1 MKWLTA
7 VLLLSLGAGSCF
19 AATPESA
26 AQDLVKLQSLSI
38 LPEKVSLTGADRVQQ
53 LLITGR
59 TDDGGLRDVTAHAR
73 FQLSDPRVARVRE
86 GGVVIPLANGTTTMT
101 AQVDEKSIA
110 CAITVQGMD
119 QEQPINFANDIVP
132 LFTKAS
138 CNTGECHGKSGGQ
151 NGFRLSLLG
160 FEPRVDYEAIARESH
175 GRRIFL
181 AAPEHS
187 LLLRKPTGM
196 LPHGGAKRV
205 EPGSPE
211 YRLLTR
217 WIRSGAPYGKADDP
231 HIERISLA
239 PEHRLMGRRS
249 QQQLLVTA
257 HFSDGSSQDVTHRAE
272 YFSNDEALTAAGKTG
287 LIQTFDV
294 PGEASVMVRYLGH
307 VAVFRATVP
316 AGTTLPPF
324 PPPSNFIDQHVF
336 AKLQQL
342 GIPPS
347 ELCTDSEFLRRVTID
362 ITGTLPTPAEVE
374 RFLADRDPAKRARW
388 VDELL
393 NRPAYASYFA
403 LKWGDILKNRWG
415 TISGNPKASMAV
427 AVARTASFHGW
438 IRDGLRENK
447 PYDRF
452 VRELLTARGE
462 TAGPDS
468 TPPIAWYTQ
477 VRTAQEV
484 ADDVAQVFLGT
495 QIQCAQCHHHPFEK
509 WSQDDYWGLAAF
521 FGRLQW
527 NQLNG
532 RSASGDLRHVVHKL
546 ELQRRGQ
553 VRSPQ
558 GKTYTRP
565 RALDAAEL
573 DIADGADPRQQLA
586 EWMVRPDNP
595 FFARALV
602 NRYWAHFLGRG
613 IVDPPDDMRITNPP
627 SNPELLDAL
636 ARDFVE
642 HRFDLKHLV
651 RTICTSR
658 TYQLSSLPNAHNPS
672 DGQNFSRHLPRRLA
686 AEVLLDALN
695 QTTGTTTRFQLREK
709 QAREDLPPGTRA
721 IELPDA
727 SVASQCLATFE
738 KPKRDTASESERSA
752 TPTLAQSLYLANSRE
767 IQQKLADPEGRAARL
782 AADPRPD
789 AAKLRELYLWC
800 FARPPSAD
808 ELKVATA
815 YLARKGTT
823 DQGKRQAYEDLM
835 WALLNTKEFLF
846 NH

>member
-1 MKWLTA
+1 MKRLTA
-7 VLLLSLGAGSCF
+7 VVLLSLGVGSSV
-19 AATPESA
+19 AAAPQPEA
-26 AQDLVKLQSLSI
+26 HDLAKLESLSI
-38 LPEKVSLTGADRVQQ
+38 LPKQVTLTGTDSAQQ
-53 LLITGR
+53 LLVTGL
-59 TDDGGLRDVTAHAR
+59 TADGGLRDVTASAR
-73 FQLSDPRVARVRE
+73 FQVSDPRVVCVRE
-86 GGVVIPLANGTTTMT
+86 GGVIIPLANGTTIVT
-101 AQVDEKSIA
+101 ADVEGKSVV
-110 CAITVQGMD
+110 CSVTVQGMERD
-119 QEQPINFANDIVP
+119 QPINFANDIVP
-132 LFTKAS
+132 LFTKAG

-160 FEPRVDYEAIARESH
+160 FEPRVDYEAIVRESR

-187 LLLRKPTGM
+187 LLLRKPTGV

-211 YRLLTR
+211 YRLLVR
-217 WIRSGAPYGKADDP
+217 WIRSGAPFGRASDP
-231 HIERISLA
+231 HVVRITLA
-239 PEHRLMGRRS
+239 PEHRVMGRNG
-249 QQQLLVTA
+249 QQQLQVTA

-307 VAVFRATVP
+307 VSLFRATVP
-316 AGTTLPPF
+316 TGATLPPF
-324 PPPSNFIDQHVF
+324 PPPSNFIDQRVF

-347 ELCTDSEFLRRVTID
+347 DLCTDSEFLRRSAID
-362 ITGTLPTPAEVE
+362 ITGTLPTPTEVE
-374 RFLADRDPAKRARW
+374 RFLADRDPGKRDRW

-415 TISGNPKASMAV
+415 TISGNPKTSMAV
-427 AVARTASFHGW
+427 AAARTASFHSW
-438 IRDGLRENK
+438 IRDGLRDNK

-462 TAGPDS
+462 TAGPDA

-477 VRTAQEV
+477 VRTAQDV

-495 QIQCAQCHHHPFEK
+495 QIQCAQCHHHPYEK

-521 FGRLQW
+521 FGRLSW

-546 ELQRRGQ
+546 EVQPRGQ

-558 GKTYTRP
+558 GKTYARP

-573 DIADGADPRQQLA
+573 DIAAGEDPRQQLA
-586 EWMVRPDNP
+586 EWMVQPDNP
-595 FFARALV
+595 YFARALV

-658 TYQLSSLPNAHNPS
+658 TYQLSGLPNAHNAN
-672 DGQNFSRHLPRRLA
+672 DAQNFSRHLPRRLA

-709 QAREDLPPGTRA
+709 QDREDLPPGTRA

-727 SVASQCLATFE
+727 SVISACLATFE

-767 IQQKLADPEGRAARL
+767 IQQKLADGDGRVARL
-782 AADPRPD
+782 AADPQPD

-815 YLARKGTT
+815 YLARKATT
-823 DQGKRQAYEDLM
+823 EQGKRRAYEDLT